1 MTLHEKS
8 DTTPAADVAGDT
20 AAEHLRAEL
29 EGLVRIAARR
39 PTLTVREGQPGS
51 AWSFS
56 WDADIVTVDPTHL
69 RELAPDLCRGLA
81 LHEASHAAV
90 TVLHR
95 ILAESHLARIMPLL
109 NAIEDIRIEVWMR
122 SRFPGAAPWIRAY
135 NDVFY
140 GFNRGKS
147 LPRSRQVQFLLGI
160 LELWWHGTTA
170 IGTLPEVL
178 AALDACR
185 SSVAAATA
193 CQPPL
198 DDNPDG
204 ILASQRAM
212 WKIVRDRIL
221 PTWERLVG
229 MDRREGIQRLAGS
242 ELGAFAERTGC
253 PGRRLTCGSAR
264 LRPRSARSRSRAML
278 REVPPS
284 VERPTTLRKERS
296 TEGACQPDAFAIAQ
310 ADGTDRYLAA
320 LRTIAPVADRL
331 GDELLRVLAPR
342 QRMRWLSGQPWGP
355 RLEIRK
361 AMQFEADPQAYRSL
375 WCRPVPSHRRDPA
388 VLLLVDRSA
397 SMSHDGLIDR
407 AFEGTVLLTEVCR
420 RIGVPAAVWSFA
432 NVVREELEWDA
443 GIDGPARR
451 RLGLLPDTCNGNTDM
466 AAALTFIGRRFAAR
480 RGDPKLLFVSGDG
493 EPDKHDATLD
503 AVGRLEADGIIT
515 VGLGL
520 GPGTAGLARYF
531 QNAVTEIPPE
541 RLVDHMAVLL
551 GEAILA
557 HA

>member
-56 WDADIVTVDPTHL
+56 WDTDIVTVDPTHL

-122 SRFPGAAPWIRAY
+122 SRFPGAKPWIRAY

-140 GFNRGKS
+140 GFNRGKP

-204 ILASQRAM
+204 IVASQRAM

-264 LRPRSARSRSRAML
+264 LRPRSARSRSCATL

-284 VERPTTLRKERS
+284 VERPTTPRKEPS
-296 TEGACQPDAFAIAQ
+296 AEGACQPDAFAIAQ

-375 WCRPVPSHRRDPA
+375 WCRPVLPHRHDPA

-480 RGDPKLLFVSGDG
+480 RGDPKLLFVIGDG

>member
-122 SRFPGAAPWIRAY
+122 SRFPGATPWIRAY

-140 GFNRGKS
+140 GFNRGKP

-375 WCRPVPSHRRDPA
+375 WCRPVLSHRRDPA

-443 GIDGPARR
+443 GIDSPARR

-480 RGDPKLLFVSGDG
+480 RGDPKLLFVIGDG

-541 RLVDHMAVLL
+541 RIVDHMAVLL

>member
-1 MTLHEKS
+1 
-8 DTTPAADVAGDT
+8 
-20 AAEHLRAEL
+20 
-29 EGLVRIAARR
+29 
-39 PTLTVREGQPGS
+39 
-51 AWSFS
+51 
-56 WDADIVTVDPTHL
+56 
-69 RELAPDLCRGLA
+69 
-81 LHEASHAAV
+81 
-90 TVLHR
+90 
-95 ILAESHLARIMPLL
+95 
-109 NAIEDIRIEVWMR
+109 MR
-122 SRFPGAAPWIRAY
+122 SRFPGAKPWIRAY

-140 GFNRGKS
+140 GFNRCKS

-170 IGTLPEVL
+170 IGTLSEVL

-264 LRPRSARSRSRAML
+264 LRPRSARSRSCATL

-432 NVVREELEWDA
+432 NVVREELKWDA
-443 GIDGPARR
+443 GIDSPARR

-480 RGDPKLLFVSGDG
+480 RGDPKLLFVIGDG

-541 RLVDHMAVLL
+541 RIVDHMAVLL

>member
-8 DTTPAADVAGDT
+8 DTTPAADAGDT

-29 EGLVRIAARR
+29 EGLVRISARR

-56 WDADIVTVDPTHL
+56 WDTDIVTVDPTHL

-122 SRFPGAAPWIRAY
+122 SRFPGATPWIRAY

-140 GFNRGKS
+140 GFNRGKP

-375 WCRPVPSHRRDPA
+375 WCRPVLSHRRDPA

-443 GIDGPARR
+443 GIDSPARR

-480 RGDPKLLFVSGDG
+480 RGDPKLLFVIGDG

-541 RLVDHMAVLL
+541 RIVDHMAVLL

>member
-51 AWSFS
+51 SWSFS

-122 SRFPGAAPWIRAY
+122 SRFPGATPWIRAY

-140 GFNRGKS
+140 GFNRGKP

-170 IGTLPEVL
+170 EGILPEVL

-253 PGRRLTCGSAR
+253 PGRRLTYGSAR

-375 WCRPVPSHRRDPA
+375 WCRPVLSHRRDPA

-443 GIDGPARR
+443 GIDSPARR

-480 RGDPKLLFVSGDG
+480 RGDPKLLFVIGDG
-493 EPDKHDATLD
+493 EPDKHDVTLD

>member
-8 DTTPAADVAGDT
+8 DTTPAADAGDT

-122 SRFPGAAPWIRAY
+122 SRFPGATPWIRAY

-140 GFNRGKS
+140 GFNRGKP

-170 IGTLPEVL
+170 IGTLSEVL

-253 PGRRLTCGSAR
+253 PGRRLTYGSAR
-264 LRPRSARSRSRAML
+264 LRPRSARSRSRATL

-284 VERPTTLRKERS
+284 VERPTTPRKELS

-375 WCRPVPSHRRDPA
+375 WCRPVLPHRHDPA

-443 GIDGPARR
+443 GIDSPARR

-480 RGDPKLLFVSGDG
+480 RGDPKLLFVIGDG

-541 RLVDHMAVLL
+541 RIVDHMAVLL

>member
-1 MTLHEKS
+1 
-8 DTTPAADVAGDT
+8 
-20 AAEHLRAEL
+20 
-29 EGLVRIAARR
+29 
-39 PTLTVREGQPGS
+39 
-51 AWSFS
+51 
-56 WDADIVTVDPTHL
+56 
-69 RELAPDLCRGLA
+69 
-81 LHEASHAAV
+81 
-90 TVLHR
+90 
-95 ILAESHLARIMPLL
+95 MPLL

-122 SRFPGAAPWIRAY
+122 SRFPGAKPWIRAY

-140 GFNRGKS
+140 GFNRGKP

-375 WCRPVPSHRRDPA
+375 WCRPVLPHRHDPA

-466 AAALTFIGRRFAAR
+466 AAALTAIGRKFAAR
-480 RGDPKLLFVSGDG
+480 RGDPKLLFVIGDG

-541 RLVDHMAVLL
+541 RIVDHMAVLL